1 MSRPTPDNPGYAS
14 DAEVKAI
21 MEAYE
26 REIVYPAAKILGC
39 HQTKRPTVQTKRPT
53 IQTKRSVLRL

>member
-26 REIVYPAAKILGC
+26 REIVYPAAILGC
-39 HQTKRPTVQTKRPT
+39 HQTKRPT